1 MEGILMERKA
11 LITAD
16 WHFDNYTNISK
27 VDPST
32 GLSKRAVELL
42 EVVESMGDRAEGL
55 GATYFIVLGDIFHK
69 SQIPVPLYNA
79 VYDALRKI
87 SQQVEHLIIL
97 KGNHDFYDKKGEVN
111 SIHSFRDIAI
121 VVEHPG
127 QARLGTKMGLFLP
140 YTDDVD
146 AWRDAASLHG
156 DYLFTHM
163 DIIGAAYSGFE
174 RESTKGIT
182 EEDFIGDFDLSF
194 SGHIHQP
201 QRVGETGYI
210 VGAPM
215 AHSFKDAGA
224 TDRGYLLFDVEM
236 GQVELEDSDYNA
248 FMKVP
253 ADELHERSKNGPTYL
268 WVTGLDREQYKQLAD
283 WDNVIKK
290 DRAESVT
297 SEERTKLEASS
308 SYEDIVKEYL
318 EYKGTDPEDE
328 DYQHYKDLGMQAL
341 DEGGA
346 GARLMSSH
354 LKDITVSVRNWF
366 GFGDEQ
372 QEFECTPSE
381 EGLGLVKVNGVNKSS
396 QSRSSNGAGKTSIR
410 KTLVQGFYGVS
421 GKIKNVEVINEAAPE
436 DEKAFLRLTFTG
448 PDGKRAAIER
458 TVSHKGRATLVFEK
472 EDEDGNLQDV
482 SKRSRS
488 SVTQK
493 DIEDY
498 IGLSREAFE
507 VSISFDG
514 ENSYANA
521 SPSEK
526 DEILNQLVGLHGYDQ
541 VYEWVK
547 NCLGKL
553 ELDAIERELEKNEVS
568 RGHVERELASY
579 ERKREE
585 AEERYERALER
596 HAERVKKVGL
606 EVANLETQILEKHE
620 EQKQIEKELKKVGV
634 ELDLIDTDKLSK
646 LEAETKEEVEV
657 LGQALA
663 INHENQVDLNTKLN
677 KANSV
682 SGKVRCPTC
691 FTDVDAGHLGEVVAE
706 FEEQLSELEESEEV
720 LESKLK
726 EAKKKQRKAGETR
739 DKYQTLISKKER
751 KSSKIEHLGE
761 VMDNLKESQARA
773 EKRLQELEETTPEKD
788 EVGSFEDEIHDATA
802 RLMKLGKT
810 RKRLERKA
818 RNQRRKEDIL
828 KFWKEGFSSRGIR
841 NLLLDGVMD
850 DLNDLS
856 RRYSNILT
864 AGETE
869 VIFTSQTE
877 LASGEM
883 RNKPDVQI
891 RDVYGGSSYQLSS
904 GGETRRINMIVDL
917 AIHSLA
923 SRRYKTGFIFM
934 DEIFTRVDSRG
945 QELVME
951 LLNEVLDEI
960 PTIYLISNQEV
971 INNYPFDNEITVVR
985 EGKQTRIEA

>member
-1 MEGILMERKA
+1 MERKA
-11 LITAD
+11 LITGD

-32 GLSKRAVELL
+32 GLSKRARELL
-42 EVVESMGDRAEGL
+42 GVAEAMGNRAEEL
-55 GATYFIVLGDIFHK
+55 DVTYFLVLGDIFHK

-79 VYDALRKI
+79 VYDLLRQI
-87 SQQVEHLIIL
+87 SQQVGHLIIL

-111 SIHSFRDIAI
+111 SIHSFRDIAT
-121 VVEHPG
+121 VVEHPT
-127 QARLGTKMGLFLP
+127 QMRLGTKEGVFLP

-146 AWRDAASLHG
+146 AWRDAASLQG
-156 DYLFTHM
+156 NYLFTHM
-163 DIIGAAYSGFE
+163 DIIGASYSGFE

-182 EEDFIGDFDLSF
+182 EEDFMRSFDLSF

-201 QRVGETGYI
+201 QRIGKTGHI

-224 TDRGYLLFDVEM
+224 TDRGYILLDVGTGHVKFE
-236 GQVELEDSDYNA
+236 ESDYNA

-253 ADELHERSKNGPTYL
+253 ADELHEHSKNSSTYF
-268 WVTGLDREQYKQLAD
+268 WVTGLDREQYKELTD
-283 WDNVIKK
+283 WDNVVKK
-290 DRAESVT
+290 DRAEAVT
-297 SEERTKLEASS
+297 AEERTKLEASS
-308 SYEDIVKEYL
+308 SYEEIVKEYL
-318 EYKGTDPEDE
+318 EYKGIDPDDD
-328 DYQHYKDLGMQAL
+328 DYQLYMDLGMQAL

-354 LKDITVSVRNWF
+354 LKDMAVSVKNWF
-366 GFGDEQ
+366 GFGNELQ
-372 QEFECTPSE
+372 KFECTPSE
-381 EGLGLVKVNGVNKSS
+381 EGLGLVRVNGINMSS

-421 GKIKNVEVINEAAPE
+421 GKIKNVEVVNEAAPE
-436 DEKAFLRLTFTG
+436 DEKAFLRLVFTG

-458 TVSHKGRATLVFEK
+458 TVSHKGRSTLVFEK

-482 SKRSRS
+482 SKRRS
-488 SVTQK
+488 NDTQK

-541 VYEWVK
+541 VYNWVK
-547 NCLGKL
+547 QR
-553 ELDAIERELEKNEVS
+553 LDNLDLDDIERELEKNDVS

-579 ERKREE
+579 KRKREE

-596 HAERVKKVGL
+596 HARR
-606 EVANLETQILEKHE
+606 LEKVE
-620 EQKQIEKELKKVGV
+620 SEVVSLENQISDKQDECEQVESELKKVGV
-634 ELDLIDTDKLSK
+634 ELDLIDTEQLKTLEE
-646 LEAETKEEVEV
+646 EAEDEVET

-663 INHENQVDLNTKLN
+663 VNHENQTNLSSKLDR
-677 KANSV
+677 ANSV
-682 SGKVRCPTC
+682 SGKVECPTC
-691 FTDVDAGHLGEVVAE
+691 FNEVDSDHLDAVVAD
-706 FEEQLSELEESEEV
+706 FEKQLVELKASEEV

-726 EAKKKQRKAGETR
+726 EAKKKRGKARKTR
-739 DKYQTLISKKER
+739 DKYQTLLSKKER
-751 KSSKIEHLGE
+751 KTSKIEHLGE
-761 VMDNLKESQARA
+761 VIDNLRGSKSKAK
-773 EKRLQELEETTPEKD
+773 KRLQELEESTPEKD
-788 EVGSFEDEIHDATA
+788 EVGSFEDEISEAVA
-802 RLMKLGKT
+802 RLMQLGKT
-810 RKRLERKA
+810 RKRLERNA
-818 RNQRRKEDIL
+818 RNQRRREEIL

-877 LASGEM
+877 LASGEK
-883 RNKPDVQI
+883 RNKPDIQI
-891 RDVYGGSSYQLSS
+891 KDVYGGSSYQLSS

-985 EGKQTRIEA
+985 EGKQTRIEI